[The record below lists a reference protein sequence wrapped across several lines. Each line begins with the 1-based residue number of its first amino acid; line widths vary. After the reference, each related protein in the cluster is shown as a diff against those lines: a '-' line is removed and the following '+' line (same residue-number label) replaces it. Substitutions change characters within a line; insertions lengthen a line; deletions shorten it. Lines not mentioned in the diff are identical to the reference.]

1 MSGEGDNMLMLIQ
14 YRYITEIAPSARRG
28 MLVSMPQLM
37 ACTGVCAGYFTCYG
51 SVRVESSFSWRG
63 KSCHPF
69 YSVLLNLRKNPA
81 PYIIQAILG
90 LVLATTPL
98 ILPQSPRWLLLHGH
112 REKAIKALKSL
123 DFSAVEAEKDLLG
136 PAAEQQMSIRQP
148 GPVEGLT
155 MLFRKPYRKPALL
168 ALYVLGVI
176 QLSGIDG
183 VL

>member
-1 MSGEGDNMLMLIQ
+1 
-14 YRYITEIAPSARRG
+14 
-28 MLVSMPQLM
+28 MPQFM
-37 ACTGVCAGYFTCYG
+37 ACTGICAGYFTCYA
-51 SVRVESSFSWRG
+51 SVRVESSLSWRG
-63 KSCHPF
+63 M
-69 YSVLLNLRKNPA
+69 LILRCSDVSRRLMRTA

-90 LVLATTPL
+90 LLLATMPI

-112 REKAIKALKSL
+112 RDKAIEALKRL
-123 DFSAVEAEKDLLG
+123 DFSAIEAEKDLLG
-136 PAAEQQMSIRQP
+136 PAAEQQMAIRQP